1 MRPCLD
7 TSFGLTRSGSEF
19 DGSLRSCHPGDER
32 AWSRPGGGQKFGHTC
47 HCGRRQPVG
56 LWERTA
62 GRTGATLLRSVWG
75 SGRGRAEVERA
86 GWGRV
91 SAAGGGKQNP
101 PPPPLF
107 TVSWLKL
114 GCSYATASQ
123 PYTAGRRGDCRYPQ
137 TWPGPELVLLVSQTR
152 TSTRSLSFFFF

>member
-1 MRPCLD
+1 MSLTGVCGAVIRG
-7 TSFGLTRSGSEF
+7 TSALGPGREGGRSLATRVTAGGGNLLGCGSEPQAGPEPLF
-19 DGSLRSCHPGDER
+19 CAQS
-32 AWSRPGGGQKFGHTC
+32 GG
-47 HCGRRQPVG
+47 
-56 LWERTA
+56 LEE
-62 GRTGATLLRSVWG
+62 
-75 SGRGRAEVERA
+75 AEQRWRERA
-86 GWGRV
+86 GGALVRPEG
-91 SAAGGGKQNP
+91 ANRT